1 MFGCIE
7 SLRATQ
13 LCILLSCV
21 AACLVC
27 VCVVVTSCVCELDFN
42 EEMLIIISNGVS
54 VEEVLSSAVENV
66 F

>member
-1 MFGCIE
+1 
-7 SLRATQ
+7 
-13 LCILLSCV
+13 
-21 AACLVC
+21 VC